1 MAEPALRFVLLH
13 HTSCDRPHWDFLL
26 EQEDALATWQ
36 LYHDP
41 LAEGK
46 EEWELFRIADHRKF
60 YLDHEG
66 PLSDNRGDLL
76 RVCSGTYAVRGQNSQ
91 AWTVRL
97 TSAALAGEFELRL
110 AEGER
115 WLMRKVA
122 E

>member
-76 RVCSGTYAVRGQNSQ
+76 RVCGGTYELCEQNSQ

-97 TSAALAGEFELRL
+97 SSAELAGEFELRL

-115 WLMRKVA
+115 WLMKKVG